1 MVDFKG
7 NREVLKEVIMT
18 KDMVSE
24 DDLHRK
30 TLRRSDWAKFVSSAV
45 KDTEE

>member
-1 MVDFKG
+1 MV
-7 NREVLKEVIMT
+7 

-30 TLRRSDWAKFVSSAV
+30 TLNRCDWAGFVNSTV
-45 KDTEE
+45 KDTEK